1 MLRQTKLLICIY
13 VKAVYD
19 FIVIRGAVYFSL
31 VFAVGFI
38 LGVIR
43 VIWIVPQFGER
54 ASELME
60 APLML
65 ATTYVAARFVTR
77 RFRALLVV
85 DYFYSG
91 VVALLLLLTVEFSV
105 VLGLRG
111 LSISE
116 YLADRDPVAGA
127 LYVMMLIIFAVMPW
141 LVGRRHAAS

>member
-1 MLRQTKLLICIY
+1 M
-13 VKAVYD
+13 
-19 FIVIRGAVYFSL
+19 IRGAVYFSL

-43 VIWIVPQFGER
+43 ITWIVPQFGER
-54 ASELME
+54 VAEFME

-77 RFRALLVV
+77 RFRALRIM

-91 VVALLLLLTVEFSV
+91 VMALLLLLSVEFSV

-111 LSISE
+111 LSIRE
-116 YLADRDPVAGA
+116 YLEARDPVAGA

-141 LVGRRHAAS
+141 LVGRRHATS